1 MIGAQLHGG
10 APAGRYLEAGAC
22 CSPRP
27 RRGPGPQ
34 APTPP
39 HFSRVSVFLEGSWK
53 VSGESR
59 GVDVLISLDPG
70 EPGVSS
76 AARGARHKL
85 WVALAAR
92 FCFFLLLV
100 VVVIF

>member
-1 MIGAQLHGG
+1 ML
-10 APAGRYLEAGAC
+10 L
-22 CSPRP
+22 
-27 RRGPGPQ
+27 PQ
-34 APTPP
+34 AEARPGATGPHSP

>member
-1 MIGAQLHGG
+1 ML
-10 APAGRYLEAGAC
+10 P
-22 CSPRP
+22 
-27 RRGPGPQ
+27 PQ
-34 APTPP
+34 AEASTCPVSQSSWRDPG
-39 HFSRVSVFLEGSWK
+39 RVKSQMRG
-53 VSGESR
+53 R

-76 AARGARHKL
+76 VARGARPVRHKL

>member
-1 MIGAQLHGG
+1 ML
-10 APAGRYLEAGAC
+10 L
-22 CSPRP
+22 
-27 RRGPGPQ
+27 PQ
-34 APTPP
+34 AEARPGATGPHPP

>member
-1 MIGAQLHGG
+1 MV
-10 APAGRYLEAGAC
+10 APPPADTWRQVRAAPPGRGEARGH
-22 CSPRP
+22 RP
-27 RRGPGPQ
+27 P
-34 APTPP
+34 PP